1 MSNAATVLLAA
12 SDLCLQTSGAVLLD
26 NVSVQ
31 ISAGEVLGVIGPN
44 GAGKSSLLKLLAG
57 VCAPT
62 SGVIRMGNKPL
73 ADYSATLKA
82 QTIAYLEQRPHVY
95 WPLTVSQVVGLGRL
109 PHAADADTASS
120 AAVRAALDFTG
131 IANFADRRFNTL
143 SEGEKMLV
151 NISRV
156 LATQPRIILADE
168 PTAALD
174 PYHQLMVM
182 ELLRT
187 LAGQNRGILVV
198 MHDLNLAAR
207 FCDRLL
213 LLAQG
218 RIVSEGEPA
227 VVLDARHIA
236 QAYHVDAVYDPI
248 AKTVTTKGRSDAC
261 SQ

>member
-1 MSNAATVLLAA
+1 MSNTATALLAA
-12 SDLCLQTSGAVLLD
+12 SELCLQTSGVMLLD
-26 NVSVQ
+26 RVSAE
-31 ISAGEVLGVIGPN
+31 INAGEVLGVIGPN

-57 VCAPT
+57 VGAPT
-62 SGVIRMGNKPL
+62 SGLIRLGNKPL
-73 ADYSATLKA
+73 TDCSAALKA
-82 QTIAYLEQRPHVY
+82 QTVAYLEQRPHVY
-95 WPLTVSQVVGLGRL
+95 WPLTVTQVVALGRL
-109 PHAADADTASS
+109 PHAAESDADST

-131 IANFADRRFNTL
+131 IGNFAERRFNTL

-187 LAGQNRGILVV
+187 LAGQGRGILVV
-198 MHDLNLAAR
+198 MHDLNLAAQ

-213 LLAQG
+213 LLARG

-227 VVLDARHIA
+227 AVLSARHIA
-236 QAYHVDAVYDPI
+236 QAYHIDAVYDPV
-248 AKTVTTKGRSDAC
+248 AKTVTTKGRL
-261 SQ
+261 